1 MKKLIHAFLKVGF
14 ILAIVFVAL
23 GVLFIPLAFIPDNE
37 VNRATMIAY
46 GIVFL
51 VFGIANLVGLIIVR
65 QKWDAKPTKE
75 EARPIAV
82 WSIVLGALLTG
93 FPIAAGILM
102 LVMPED
108 QYEKKE

>member
-1 MKKLIHAFLKVGF
+1 MKTLIHAFLKVGF

-23 GVLFIPLAFIPDNE
+23 GVLFIPLAFIPD
-37 VNRATMIAY
+37 VDRAKMIAY